1 MNKNKK
7 NTNKKSFYFEEYIE
21 NSQKTQNSKFDIN
34 NERIYLLFFIF
45 FSLILIFAI
54 KIINVSLQE
63 PIKKYSAHNSQNI
76 NFFRNDITDRN
87 GILLA
92 RNIKVYNAAVR
103 PELIKDKKKFLIKLK
118 LIYPDID
125 KNYINKKFKKNKYFY
140 LKKNIS
146 EEERLKLWNLGEKG
160 ILFEKTQT
168 RIYPHKNLF
177 SHVIGQTD
185 SDNFGI
191 SGIEKTFD
199 KKLRSKNISLVTT
212 LDTNIQF
219 LIREELIKF
228 QKVFKSYGSAA
239 ILMDINSGEILSMVS
254 LPDYDL
260 NKRKNID
267 DPKYINRA
275 TKGVYEFGSVFKTFT
290 VANALNEGLIEI
302 DTEFRNLPKKIKC
315 AGRSIAEYDEKIPS
329 NLTAEQILIRSG
341 NIGSVRIAQKVGSI
355 KMRNFL
361 NNIGVLNKMEFDLEE
376 VGSPLSLKWG
386 KCKLA
391 TASFGHGIT
400 TTLIQLAKGYSIIS
414 NGGSYIKPKLVK
426 KEDSEFEKN
435 ILSKDVSKKINSALR
450 KIVVNKEGTAN
461 FANIKGYEVGGKT
474 GTAQKSLNGLYTK
487 NKINTFVAIFPTS
500 KPKYILSVLLDEP
513 KPNKDYIY
521 HYKDGSGWKL
531 KGTPYNTAGWTSV
544 EIAGKIIEKI
554 GPILAINKIDFSDNY
569 VVKKID

>member
-1 MNKNKK
+1 M
-7 NTNKKSFYFEEYIE
+7 
-21 NSQKTQNSKFDIN
+21 
-34 NERIYLLFFIF
+34 
-45 FSLILIFAI
+45 
-54 KIINVSLQE
+54 
-63 PIKKYSAHNSQNI
+63 
-76 NFFRNDITDRN
+76 
-87 GILLA
+87 G
-92 RNIKVYNAAVR
+92 
-103 PELIKDKKKFLIKLK
+103 
-118 LIYPDID
+118 
-125 KNYINKKFKKNKYFY
+125 
-140 LKKNIS
+140 
-146 EEERLKLWNLGEKG
+146 LGEKG
-160 ILFEKTQT
+160 ILFEKSQT

-191 SGIEKTFD
+191 SGIEKNFFD

-228 QKVFKSYGSAA
+228 QKVFKTYGSAA
-239 ILMDINSGEILSMVS
+239 ILMDINNGEILSMVS

-361 NNIGVLNKMEFDLEE
+361 NNIGVLNKIEFDLEE

-426 KEDSEFEKN
+426 KENSEFEKN

-487 NKINTFVAIFPTS
+487 KIKSILLLLFFQPQNQNIF
-500 KPKYILSVLLDEP
+500 
-513 KPNKDYIY
+513 
-521 HYKDGSGWKL
+521 
-531 KGTPYNTAGWTSV
+531 
-544 EIAGKIIEKI
+544 
-554 GPILAINKIDFSDNY
+554 
-569 VVKKID
+569 